1 MKKNQIL
8 ILNSPDALVLTTK
21 SKEIFYS
28 FYLNKILVT
37 RGLCYQY
44 SNKCSFLSFNLCWCL
59 LVFLLQ
65 KCSLSLRMRAGKSH
79 QYLPQVS
86 WRRLTGD
93 RHLRDVKEERKECH
107 TIGRDKIKC
116 ELHLPATRRTVQ
128 EKVTSTFHVTESYSR
143 AILGN

>member
-1 MKKNQIL
+1 MLVPSCVL
-8 ILNSPDALVLTTK
+8 IAKMFTLSKDESREEPPVLT
-21 SKEIFYS
+21 
-28 FYLNKILVT
+28 
-37 RGLCYQY
+37 
-44 SNKCSFLSFNLCWCL
+44 
-59 LVFLLQ
+59 
-65 KCSLSLRMRAGKSH
+65 
-79 QYLPQVS
+79 QVS